1 MKDSLWKSLRLLE
14 VVVDSRPHSLHEL
27 VLAIFVADSESL
39 GVVYPRYRPEKAILL
54 LVWGGNERLDVPVV
68 MLRFLSHGS
77 EPS

>member
-54 LVWGGNERLDVPVV
+54 LVWGHERLDVPVE

-77 EPS
+77 ESS